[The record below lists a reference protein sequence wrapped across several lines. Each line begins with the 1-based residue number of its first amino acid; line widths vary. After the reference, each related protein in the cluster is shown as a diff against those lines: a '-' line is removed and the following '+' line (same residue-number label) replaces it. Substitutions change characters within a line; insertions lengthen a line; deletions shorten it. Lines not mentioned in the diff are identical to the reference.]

1 MDAFYVRI
9 RRKDE
14 FLART
19 GPQDRGVITDS
30 ERPRS
35 AGWMT
40 RTSRDPSD
48 QGRLSKIGQGALAAG
63 HVTSVE
69 RVTQSRFEACAGGG
83 GLGDDVLTVFLSG
96 LGFHPIGSTST

>member
-1 MDAFYVRI
+1 MNTFDVRI

-19 GPQDRGVITDS
+19 GPQDRCVVTDS

-35 AGWMT
+35 AGRKT
-40 RTSRDPSD
+40 GTSRDPPD

-63 HVTSVE
+63 HATSVE
-69 RVTQSRFEACAGGG
+69 RAPQSRFDACAGGDG
-83 GLGDDVLTVFLSG
+83 PGDDVLTVFLSA
-96 LGFHPIGSTST
+96 LGFQPIGSTST